1 MISAQVADLITI
13 TPDNSRHNPAQTAST
28 LRVRTSLTL
37 QVVGVKVRQSHRQNA
52 MIKKYLL
59 FSILFSTLALLTMS
73 TLATETNTEVRYVI
87 DKLIITMRSGQSNQH
102 QILRT
107 WPSNTKLEILE
118 TGEQYS
124 RARGPDGTEGW
135 VLNQYITAKPT
146 ARIRLATTQQELA
159 RAKKENT
166 RLAAELAALQKTEG
180 KLSKQQRNLSLE
192 NKKQMDELKHLR
204 RVALKLENENQRLKK
219 ELLELESEHELL
231 LQENQMLGD
240 SSDRDWFLN
249 GAGVIILG
257 IIIGLIAPRLRVRKK
272 SSWGSL

>member
-1 MISAQVADLITI
+1 ML
-13 TPDNSRHNPAQTAST
+13 
-28 LRVRTSLTL
+28 
-37 QVVGVKVRQSHRQNA
+37 QSHRQNA

-59 FSILFSTLALLTMS
+59 FSILFPALTLLAASAL
-73 TLATETNTEVRYVI
+73 AAEANTEIRYVI
-87 DKLIITMRSGQSNQH
+87 DKLIITMRSGQSNEH

-118 TGEQYS
+118 AGEKYS
-124 RARGPDGTEGW
+124 KARGPDGTEGW

-146 ARIRLATTQQELA
+146 ARILLATAQQKLA
-159 RAKKENT
+159 NAEKENA
-166 RLAAELAALQKTEG
+166 RLSAELATLQSKESD
-180 KLSKQQRNLSLE
+180 LSKQQRDLSRE
-192 NKKQMDELKHLR
+192 NKKQMEELKHLR
-204 RVALKLENENQRLKK
+204 RVAAKPLKLENENQRLKK
-219 ELLELESEHELL
+219 ELLELESKHELL

>member
-1 MISAQVADLITI
+1 MRKKHQLFTTLIPI
-13 TPDNSRHNPAQTAST
+13 
-28 LRVRTSLTL
+28 
-37 QVVGVKVRQSHRQNA
+37 
-52 MIKKYLL
+52 
-59 FSILFSTLALLTMS
+59 LALMAMS
-73 TLATETNTEVRYVI
+73 AVATETHAEVRYVI

-118 TGEQYS
+118 TGDKYS
-124 RARGPDGTEGW
+124 KARGPDGTEGW

-146 ARIRLATTQQELA
+146 AKL
-159 RAKKENT
+159 
-166 RLAAELAALQKTEG
+166 RLAAAQQAQAKAEKENAELKAQLAELQGKG
-180 KLSKQQRNLSLE
+180 NKLSKERSQLSRE
-192 NKKQMDELKHLR
+192 NKKQMEELKHLR
-204 RVALKLENENQRLKK
+204 RVAAKPLKLENENQRLKK
-219 ELLELESEHELL
+219 ELLELESKHELL

-257 IIIGLIAPRLRVRKK
+257 IIIGLVAPRIKPRKK

>member
-1 MISAQVADLITI
+1 VHQL
-13 TPDNSRHNPAQTAST
+13 
-28 LRVRTSLTL
+28 
-37 QVVGVKVRQSHRQNA
+37 HRQNA

-59 FSILFSTLALLTMS
+59 FSTLFPALTLLAASTLA
-73 TLATETNTEVRYVI
+73 AEANTEVRYVV

-118 TGEQYS
+118 TSEQYS

-146 ARIRLATTQQELA
+146 ARILLTTTRQKLANAEKENARLTAKLAT
-159 RAKKENT
+159 
-166 RLAAELAALQKTEG
+166 LQGRESD
-180 KLSKQQRNLSLE
+180 LSKQQRKLSSE
-192 NKKQMDELKHLR
+192 NKKQIDELKHLR
-204 RVALKLENENQRLKK
+204 RVAAKPLKLENENQRLKK
-219 ELLELESEHELL
+219 ELLELESQHELL

>member
-1 MISAQVADLITI
+1 
-13 TPDNSRHNPAQTAST
+13 
-28 LRVRTSLTL
+28 
-37 QVVGVKVRQSHRQNA
+37 

-59 FSILFSTLALLTMS
+59 FFTLFPALVLLATNTLAAES
-73 TLATETNTEVRYVI
+73 GTEIRYVI
-87 DKLIITMRSGQSNQH
+87 DKLIITMRTGQSNQH

-118 TGEQYS
+118 TGEKYS

-146 ARIRLATTQQELA
+146 ARIRLATTRQKLA
-159 RAKKENT
+159 KAEKENA
-166 RLAAELAALQKTEG
+166 RLTAELATLQNTEG
-180 KLSKQQRNLSLE
+180 KLSKQQRKLSLE
-192 NKKQMDELKHLR
+192 NKKQEDELKHLR
-204 RVALKLENENQRLKK
+204 RVAAKPLKLENENQRLKK
-219 ELLELESEHELL
+219 ELLELESRHELL
-231 LQENQMLGD
+231 LQENQMLSD

-257 IIIGLIAPRLRVRKK
+257 IIIGLIAPRLRTRKK

>member
-1 MISAQVADLITI
+1 MCQ
-13 TPDNSRHNPAQTAST
+13 PH
-28 LRVRTSLTL
+28 
-37 QVVGVKVRQSHRQNA
+37 HQNI

-59 FSILFSTLALLTMS
+59 FSTLFPALILLTL
-73 TLATETNTEVRYVI
+73 TTEVSSETRYVI
-87 DKLIITMRSGQSNQH
+87 DKLIITMRTGQSNQH

-118 TGEQYS
+118 KGEKYS

-135 VLNQYITAKPT
+135 VLNQYLTTKPT
-146 ARIRLATTQQELA
+146 AKIRLVSAQQKLA
-159 RAKKENT
+159 GVEKENT
-166 RLAAELAALQKTEG
+166 RLTAELAALQNTEG
-180 KLSKQQRNLSLE
+180 KLSEQQRKLSLD
-192 NKKQMDELKHLR
+192 NKKQEDELKHLR
-204 RVALKLENENQRLKK
+204 RVAAKPLKLENENQRLKK
-219 ELLELESEHELL
+219 ELLELESKHELL

>member
-1 MISAQVADLITI
+1 ML
-13 TPDNSRHNPAQTAST
+13 RHKP
-28 LRVRTSLTL
+28 
-37 QVVGVKVRQSHRQNA
+37 A

-59 FSILFSTLALLTMS
+59 LLCLCLL
-73 TLATETNTEVRYVI
+73 TLATLPTTASAEVRYVI
-87 DKLIITMRSGQSNQH
+87 DRLIITMRSGQSNQH

-107 WPSNTKLEILE
+107 WPSNTALEILE
-118 TGEQYS
+118 SGEKYS
-124 RARGPDGTEGW
+124 KARGPDGTEGW

-146 ARIRLATTQQELA
+146 ARLRLASALQKLA
-159 RAKKENT
+159 GAEKENT
-166 RLAAELAALQKTEG
+166 QLKTDMTTLQGKEG
-180 KLSKQQRNLSLE
+180 KLSKQQRKLSRE

-204 RVALKLENENQRLKK
+204 RVAAKPLKLESENQRLKK

-249 GAGVIILG
+249 GAGVIIAG
-257 IIIGLIAPRLRVRKK
+257 IIIGLIAPSLRTRKK

>member
-1 MISAQVADLITI
+1 
-13 TPDNSRHNPAQTAST
+13 
-28 LRVRTSLTL
+28 
-37 QVVGVKVRQSHRQNA
+37 

-59 FSILFSTLALLTMS
+59 PFSLCLLALAAFPTTAS
-73 TLATETNTEVRYVI
+73 AEVRYVI

-107 WPSNTKLEILE
+107 WPSNTALEILE
-118 TGEQYS
+118 PGEKYS
-124 RARGPDGTEGW
+124 KARGPDGTEGW

-146 ARIRLATTQQELA
+146 AKLQLASSQQKLA
-159 RAKKENT
+159 KAQKENA
-166 RLAAELAALQKTEG
+166 RLKTELGELQG
-180 KLSKQQRNLSLE
+180 KEGTLSKQKNKLSRD

-204 RVALKLENENQRLKK
+204 RVAAKPLKLESENQRLKK

-257 IIIGLIAPRLRVRKK
+257 IIIGLIAPSLRTRKK